1 MKAKNRKPKCKTT
14 RTINNPKEATVPT
27 GRIRAVVNGCKLGL
41 DAHKVLTTLVPL
53 LYQAIRHL
61 LHLH

>member
-14 RTINNPKEATVPT
+14 QTISTPKEAPVAS